1 MWLWE
6 QMAGAVALASVAQA
20 VWSCPQLPACSSQG
34 KPTARRGN
42 GARSSSQEEEKE
54 KAADERVK
62 HFLDKP
68 LHSWGYG
75 EHILT

>member
-1 MWLWE
+1 MVLWG
-6 QMAGAVALASVAQA
+6 QRAGTVASGGQA
-20 VWSCPQLPACSSQG
+20 LWSCPQLPACSSQG
-34 KPTARRGN
+34 EPTARRGN
-42 GARSSSQEEEKE
+42 EARSSSQEEEKE

-68 LHSWGYG
+68 LHSWDCG